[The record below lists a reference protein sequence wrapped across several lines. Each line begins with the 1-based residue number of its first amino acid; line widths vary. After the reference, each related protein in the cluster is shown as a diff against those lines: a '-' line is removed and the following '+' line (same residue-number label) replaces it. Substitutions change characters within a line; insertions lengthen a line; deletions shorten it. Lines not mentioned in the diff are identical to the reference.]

1 MAYDAKTDYQAL
13 ISAEAAKGSSA
24 NTAILA
30 ALENARNEKIAGMNA
45 GGTNTGGYTAT
56 NIYTGNTGGGS
67 SVADYQPKGNYND
80 AILSPGDRKRGE
92 AYKQQYAES
101 QARGDTKGMADAH
114 AGMEAIRAKYGYSG
128 GVDGSEYWE
137 LPGSLPT
144 EIQYNSALRPNLMG
158 LEMGDKYGITY
169 DRQQILDI
177 LNKAAQAQYDF
188 KNQEY
193 QQTENRFYGNIL
205 TTQGTALDTMR
216 RAQAAAVATGAT
228 RGMAAANELSAVLGL
243 QQEGVGAAT
252 ELAQERNNLASEH
265 AANMA
270 ENENTA
276 LTTSN
281 TLKQAIAQLA
291 LSKYG
296 YDTQGYIGD
305 LDYMAALK
313 DIEASMYQAD
323 KTLEGVKYNADANV
337 AAAGKASGSGTTGG
351 TGRATWGSIKN
362 YWESDPGIKADSSA
376 MEDLNENIKNG
387 DGSWSPD
394 EQSYTIHGLD
404 PNTNKYRIETS
415 EGTLSLTPEQMT
427 KLKNSDWDLTSAT
440 DANYGSWGYDKSY
453 DTGSTKSWTEA
464 QAIDYFKKNGKN
476 PPGWQVNDLGSSQ
489 NPTTGSGVNRIYRA
503 YYVGDK
509 QDNTFAITNQ
519 QGQKIS
525 VGYGTGA
532 STWTYNTTTGMWSN
546 TTGTSLNQKNFQA
559 YLEKQNP
566 MYVKKLN

>member
-13 ISAEAAKGSSA
+13 INAEAAKGSSA
-24 NTAILA
+24 NTAVLA
-30 ALENARNEKIAGMNA
+30 ALESARNEKIAGMNA
-45 GGTNTGGYTAT
+45 GGTNTGNYTAT

-67 SVADYQPKGNYND
+67 SVADYQPRGNYND
-80 AILSPGDRKRGE
+80 AILSPEDRKRGE

-193 QQTENRFYGNIL
+193 QQTENRFYGNLL

-252 ELAQERNNLASEH
+252 ELAQERNNLVSEH

-440 DANYGSWGYDKSY
+440 DDKYGSWDYANTYDPTAYAS
-453 DTGSTKSWTEA
+453 GSTKGWTKE
-464 QAIDYFKKNGKN
+464 
-476 PPGWQVNDLGSSQ
+476 QVLQ
-489 NPTTGSGVNRIYRA
+489 YQQTTGKLPAGWEIQRVKTSARPYYA
-503 YYVGDK
+503 YEPVYTAGQTVS
-509 QDNTFAITNQ
+509 NAFAITNQ